1 MCSVHGD
8 TDDSDDKIVV
18 ETLDFDGPAQPFG
31 GEAVVPQADE
41 PIRAKGTRQQA
52 PLVRPPDTA
61 LTSVPRS
68 TRDVGERT
76 RAAPRT
82 TERALSHT
90 REPTRIPTVRDPIE
104 VLKMWPVSSEPRA
117 DTSSARQRATL
128 RAPSPGPQLDE
139 KIKLAHLALDLYREL
154 EIERGGP
161 PLHRGHPGDCADPS
175 CQARANA
182 LRGALVEA
190 CLLVQ
195 RIALT
200 VPGAQRDEVDDR
212 LRDLLALMDH

>member
-8 TDDSDDKIVV
+8 SDDSDDKIVV
-18 ETLDFDGPAQPFG
+18 ETLDFEGPAQPFD
-31 GEAVVPQADE
+31 GEAAQPHAGE
-41 PIRAKGTRQQA
+41 PIRAKGTRQQT
-52 PLVRPPDTA
+52 PLVRPPDTTLA
-61 LTSVPRS
+61 TVPRS
-68 TRDVGERT
+68 TRDVGERA
-76 RAAPRT
+76 RAVSRT

-104 VLKMWPVSSEPRA
+104 VLKMWPVSSEPCA
-117 DTSSARQRATL
+117 DPSNARQRATL

-154 EIERGGP
+154 ELERGAA

-175 CQARANA
+175 CQARSNA

-200 VPGAQRDEVDDR
+200 APSQQRDEVDDR